1 MDTILIYLL
10 LVLVIIAIVLIIVF
24 RSKKDIESSNELEK
38 KINDLQSALITIERA
53 LKDDFRI
60 NREESAGV
68 ANTNR
73 QELQKAIQ
81 EFVYD
86 NYTRDN
92 RNLGGSVKNLE
103 EDYKRIATLTVPTGI
118 DYLDRI
124 TSGIYGSVQHSHDLL
139 SKKIES
145 KNFDMM
151 QSFKNKP
158 HLNEF
163 PAASAKAVYRYGSRT
178 MFSPKYFNNF
188 SNYGDV
194 TNTNTIQE
202 RTSLLKQAESTKLEI
217 TVPGR
222 MDYTVGKKVYLKLNK
237 VEPISKKDKDTVDK
251 MFSGN
256 YLISAVNHFIT
267 REKHECTLELIK
279 DSLMI
284 NLDGKK

>member
-1 MDTILIYLL
+1 MKEGFVEETDVDQLNLL
-10 LVLVIIAIVLIIVF
+10 L
-24 RSKKDIESSNELEK
+24 SDIE
-38 KINDLQSALITIERA
+38 T
-53 LKDDFRI
+53 
-60 NREESAGV
+60 
-68 ANTNR
+68 
-73 QELQKAIQ
+73 
-81 EFVYD
+81 
-86 NYTRDN
+86 
-92 RNLGGSVKNLE
+92 
-103 EDYKRIATLTVPTGI
+103 
-118 DYLDRI
+118 
-124 TSGIYGSVQHSHDLL
+124 
-139 SKKIES
+139 KKIES

-194 TNTNTIQE
+194 TTTNTIQE

-267 REKHECTLELIK
+267 REKHECTMELIK